1 MLRTYECI
9 PQCQLCMT
17 LDWSVWF
24 FIRFSWDNAHTY
36 ICTILINSSAACTV
50 TLYLWSFITKHTCR
64 RVNYS
69 AWCSRLTN
77 LCQTTYLSL
86 NVMSLECV
94 QRVTC
99 LFTQHVPLC
108 SIQCWLKGNAT
119 GGNSQSHGYVCIA
132 VCHTCTAHIPHF
144 A

>member
-1 MLRTYECI
+1 MYTTMSTVHDTRLVSLIFHLLLVGQRTYV
-9 PQCQLCMT
+9 QC
-17 LDWSVWF
+17 
-24 FIRFSWDNAHTY
+24 A
-36 ICTILINSSAACTV
+36 ILINSSTACTV
-50 TLYLWSFITKHTCR
+50 MLYLCSFIPKHTCR

-69 AWCSRLTN
+69 AWCSRLMN
-77 LCQTTYLSL
+77 LCRTTYLSQ
-86 NVMSLECV
+86 NAMSLECV

-108 SIQCWLKGNAT
+108 SLQCWLKGNAT